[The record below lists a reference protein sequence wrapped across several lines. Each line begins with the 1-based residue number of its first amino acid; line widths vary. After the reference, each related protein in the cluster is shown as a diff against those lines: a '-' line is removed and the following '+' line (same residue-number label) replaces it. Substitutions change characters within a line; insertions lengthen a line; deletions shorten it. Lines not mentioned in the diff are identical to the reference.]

1 MDVVLDAS
9 SDVVLRD
16 LRPNDAPALH
26 ASHKKLFPL
35 DYEPAFFLQAC
46 GAAEQASEGTASGD
60 DVMFAIGAV
69 DRKRNRQELVGFVTA
84 RVETYGKRAA
94 EDGLTLPFALQHCVW
109 ERRRTLYILTLGV
122 EEAFRRRGV
131 ATRLVKAALDVATR
145 MHGCTVAYLHTI
157 EYNHP
162 AIQFYSSLGFTAVKS
177 VRDFY
182 EVRSGRTPYPDRS
195 KFDALLFVLS
205 VDDKSREPLDTYDED
220 DKHNCGIVPYPQW
233 SWLRRLFARV
243 S

>member
-1 MDVVLDAS
+1 MDAVLDAS

-60 DVMFAIGAV
+60 DLMFAIGAV

-94 EDGLTLPFALQHCVW
+94 EEGLTLPFALQHCVW